1 MTEKGIIERL
11 VLPEGIKV
19 FPTGSKYIDRYV
31 QTHSTEKIKTAASKA
46 GSDYD
51 YVIDKSH
58 RSLVDA
64 HLNNISEVIGNR
76 IDRPSSVKFDISVF
90 SMYLDSVKG
99 DRNPHKITINF
110 IYKDSL
116 EYDAWETATE
126 QICEIAC
133 KQSAILADK
142 NIRVA
147 IFQSL
152 VVAAGGTP
160 LNDGYEGKYVPS
172 SINAVEC
179 DTDVVYNE
187 SGLLKITS
195 LNSGIGYTM
204 DGNSFLFGGGG
215 ASSRSVN

>member
-19 FPTGSKYIDRYV
+19 FPTGSKYIDRYI
-31 QTHSTEKIKTAASKA
+31 QAYSTEKIRTRVSRA

-51 YVIDKSH
+51 YVIDNSH

-64 HLNNISEVIGNR
+64 HLNNISEVISNR

-116 EYDAWETATE
+116 DYDAWETATE

-142 NIRVA
+142 NVRVA

-160 LNDGYEGKYVPS
+160 LNDGYEGKCFLS
-172 SINAVEC
+172 DINAVEC
-179 DTDVVYNE
+179 DTDVSHNE
-187 SGLLKITS
+187 PGILKITS

-204 DGNSFLFGGGG
+204 DSNTFLSDGGWASLKSGN
-215 ASSRSVN
+215 